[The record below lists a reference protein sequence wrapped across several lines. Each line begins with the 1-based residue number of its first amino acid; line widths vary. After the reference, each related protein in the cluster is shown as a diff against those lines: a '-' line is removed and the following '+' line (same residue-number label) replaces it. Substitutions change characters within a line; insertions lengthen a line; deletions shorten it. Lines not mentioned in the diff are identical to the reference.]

1 MSCLIITGLGA
12 ILIGCDINEQGLFKV
27 TELPKFKII
36 FILGQIRLVDI
47 VRLGSCHFVNYSL
60 AVRERNN

>member
-12 ILIGCDINEQGLFKV
+12 ILIGCDINERGLFKV
-27 TELPKFKII
+27 TEFPKLKII
-36 FILGQIRLVDI
+36 FILGQIRVVDI
-47 VRLGSCHFVNYSL
+47 VRIDSCQFVNSLL